1 VRLLRDRSLEDEKD
15 KETEADYTMTD
26 IELYRDKGL
35 EVYEKAHYSNGEH
48 IREVEAILSWYG
60 RKGGRVL
67 DIGCSGGLHAL
78 ELAKRGYSVT
88 GMDME
93 ISAIELARRR
103 SDATGLKAD
112 FFVDDLE
119 KDDLAGLGRF
129 DLVYSLG
136 NVISHIPKKGLP
148 VVLRKIRSTMV
159 IDGIFLF
166 DILAIGDTFPEE
178 VHEKDL
184 GIIWRR
190 TLERGTGEI
199 ILRGIFENF
208 GVTQEF
214 RVWGHT
220 QGEMRETLTEA
231 GFTRIDVSPSLDFA
245 SSITIADN
253 PVCLRYKAGIKEGV

>member
-1 VRLLRDRSLEDEKD
+1 
-15 KETEADYTMTD
+15 MTD

-35 EVYEKAHYSNGEH
+35 EIYEKAHYSHGEH

-78 ELAKRGYSVT
+78 ELAKRGYSIT
-88 GMDME
+88 GMDVEM
-93 ISAIELARRR
+93 SAIQLARRR
-103 SDATGLKAD
+103 SADAALKAD
-112 FFVDDLE
+112 FFAADLE
-119 KDDLAGLGRF
+119 KDDLTWLGSF

-136 NVISHIPKKGLP
+136 NVISHIPKKSLP
-148 VVLRKIRSTMV
+148 AVLRKIRSCLE

-190 TLERGTGEI
+190 TLDRGTGEI
-199 ILRGIFENF
+199 LLRGIFENF
-208 GVTQEF
+208 GVTQDF
-214 RVWGHT
+214 RVWGHDRE
-220 QGEMRETLTEA
+220 EMRELLKEA
-231 GFTRIDVSPSLDFA
+231 GFTQICVSPSLDFSTSGA
-245 SSITIADN
+245 TVEN
-253 PVCLRYKAGIKEGV
+253 PVCLRYRAGIKEGE

>member
-1 VRLLRDRSLEDEKD
+1 
-15 KETEADYTMTD
+15 
-26 IELYRDKGL
+26 
-35 EVYEKAHYSNGEH
+35 
-48 IREVEAILSWYG
+48 
-60 RKGGRVL
+60 
-67 DIGCSGGLHAL
+67 
-78 ELAKRGYSVT
+78 
-88 GMDME
+88 
-93 ISAIELARRR
+93 
-103 SDATGLKAD
+103 
-112 FFVDDLE
+112 
-119 KDDLAGLGRF
+119 
-129 DLVYSLG
+129 
-136 NVISHIPKKGLP
+136 
-148 VVLRKIRSTMV
+148 MV